1 MDALD
6 AKILDHLTRNA
17 RCKASALSHEVN
29 LSVSAVI
36 ERIHKLEENGIIQ
49 GYTTVLDQKRL
60 GNDISAWIE
69 VCLEHPKHYD
79 DFVTHVLAE
88 PSVLTCHYLTGDYD
102 FILHIVAQ
110 SSESLEVIH
119 REIKGTPGVSSTK
132 THFVLKT
139 VKENANCF
147 PPAKR

>member
-6 AKILDHLTRNA
+6 EKILDSLTRNA
-17 RCKASALSHEVN
+17 RCKASALSQEVS

-36 ERIHKLEENGIIQ
+36 ERIRKLEDNGIIQ
-49 GYTTVLDQKRL
+49 GYTAVLDQKRL

-69 VCLEHPKHYD
+69 VCLEHPKYYD
-79 DFVTHVLAE
+79 AFVTQVCRE

-102 FILHIVAQ
+102 FIMHVVAQ
-110 SSESLEVIH
+110 SSEALEVIH
-119 REIKGTPGVSSTK
+119 REIKGIAGVSSTK

-139 VKENANCF
+139 VKEHANCTG
-147 PPAKR
+147 PHKR